1 MTTKPRQVL
10 RLSSPT
16 RGAPAALPLRLT
28 PYAWRKLLFLRD
40 LGPTEVGGFGI
51 SAPDDLLLVQD
62 ISLVRQKCS
71 AVTVKFDDQAV
82 ADHFDDY
89 VDLGYA
95 VERFARIWVHTHPG
109 DSASPSGTDEET
121 FARCFG
127 NSDWA
132 IMFILAQGGATYA
145 RLALNTGPG
154 GDLMLPVEIDFSRPF
169 PASEEPDWEQEYL
182 TSVTQECL
190 DQPRQEERKLLA
202 AAGSPLGKDDRLAD
216 DWMDDPFFYSDRLEV
231 TGERF

>member
-1 MTTKPRQVL
+1 MTTKPRQAL

-16 RGAPAALPLRLT
+16 RGAPAAQPLRLT

-51 SAPDDLLLVQD
+51 SAQNDLLLIED
-62 ISLVRQKCS
+62 ITLVEQLCGP
-71 AVTVKFDDQAV
+71 ATVAFDDQAV
-82 ADHFDDY
+82 ADHFDNY

-109 DSASPSGTDEET
+109 DSAQPSSTDEET

-132 IMFILAQGGATYA
+132 IMFILAQGGETYA
-145 RLALNTGPG
+145 RMALHAGPG
-154 GDLMLPVEIDFSRPF
+154 GSLLLPVEIDFSLPF
-169 PASEEPDWEQEYL
+169 RGSQETEWEEEYI
-182 TSVTQECL
+182 TSVYEDCLFEPRREKLQDAAQSRDSQEWY
-190 DQPRQEERKLLA
+190 DPA
-202 AAGSPLGKDDRLAD
+202 TG
-216 DWMDDPFFYSDRLEV
+216 DWMYYPTFDDERLEV
-231 TGERF
+231 AGERF

>member
-1 MTTKPRQVL
+1 MTMKPRQVL

-40 LGPTEVGGFGI
+40 FGPTEVGGFGI
-51 SAPDDLLLVQD
+51 SAPDDLLLIKD

-71 AVTVKFDDQAV
+71 SVTVKFDDQAV

-169 PASEEPDWEQEYL
+169 PASEEQDWEQEYL
-182 TSVTQECL
+182 TSVTEECFVE
-190 DQPRQEERKLLA
+190 PRREEHQLLA
-202 AAGSPLGKDDRLAD
+202 ARSPLGVDDRLSDAIFY
-216 DWMDDPFFYSDRLEV
+216 DPFHDLERLEV
-231 TGERF
+231 AGERF